1 MNLNDVIDIVGER
14 TDCPYCGRAVR
25 VDDKGRFRTHA
36 KTAGA
41 RNDTCPMAGEH
52 VPITGH
58 SDNDYFA
65 RAHLISKLAW
75 RVRDEDPQQVWN
87 YLTVLPAEEVQR
99 LLMLALAAIPVDQ
112 TVEDMFAWVC
122 DLPAAREAEAAGQ

>member
-1 MNLNDVIDIVGER
+1 MNLNEVIDIVGER
-14 TDCPYCGRAVR
+14 AQCPYCGRAVR
-25 VDDKGRFRTHA
+25 VDDKGKFRSHGM
-36 KTAGA
+36 TAGA
-41 RNDTCPMAGEH
+41 RNNTCMMSGEH

-58 SDNDYFA
+58 SDSDYFG
-65 RAHLISKLAW
+65 RAHLVAGLAW

-99 LLMLALAAIPVDQ
+99 LLILALAAVTVDQ

-122 DLPAAREAEAAGQ
+122 DLPAARAAEAAGQ